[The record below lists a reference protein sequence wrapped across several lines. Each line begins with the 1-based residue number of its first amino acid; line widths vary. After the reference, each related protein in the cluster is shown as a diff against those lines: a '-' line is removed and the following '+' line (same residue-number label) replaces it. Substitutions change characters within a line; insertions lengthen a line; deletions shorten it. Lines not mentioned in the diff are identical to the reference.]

1 MKPALG
7 DLDPLILPRTPL
19 NPVDQTMFSRNPTGP
34 PSGKLT
40 FQRLRLAQP
49 LKRMPPYILDQ
60 GIDLLKNRIV

>member
-7 DLDPLILPRTPL
+7 NLDPLILPRAPL
-19 NPVDQTMFSRNPTGP
+19 DPVDQTMFSRNPTGP
-34 PSGKLT
+34 PPGKLT
-40 FQRLRLAQP
+40 FQWFRFAQP